1 MAGSEMVPA
10 NGQPVQITM
19 PNGEQAW
26 VPPAYAGQIIQMMN
40 GGGRGGGGLSSMVDA
55 GAAIFEGFSA
65 DTVRRQAK
73 RARKKRRELETLQDE
88 YLKIL
93 PSAAGERD
101 LKLKEI
107 WDKQRELDRAQTR
120 ALETGYKGMI
130 VGALAN
136 GVRAIAPGRGGWGAM
151 MGFDNQALVG
161 TLAGFSVG
169 ALLFKDDSDDDED
182 DED

>member
-1 MAGSEMVPA
+1 MAGEMVPA

-26 VPPAYAGQIIQMMN
+26 VPPAYAGQIIQMMS
-40 GGGRGGGGLSSMVDA
+40 GGGTGRGGGGITSMVDA

-73 RARKKRRELETLQDE
+73 RARKRRNELETLQDE
-88 YLKIL
+88 YLKIV
-93 PSAAGERD
+93 PTAAGERD

-107 WDKQRELDRAQTR
+107 WEKQRQLDRAQTR

-130 VGALAN
+130 VSALAN
-136 GVRAIAPGRGGWGAM
+136 GVRAIAPGRGGGGAM
-151 MGFDNQALVG
+151 MGFDNQGLFAG
-161 TLAGFSVG
+161 LAGFSVG
-169 ALLFKDDSDDDED
+169 ALLFKDDSDDDD

>member
-1 MAGSEMVPA
+1 MADLVPA

-19 PNGEQAW
+19 PDGTQAW
-26 VPPAYAGQIIQMMN
+26 VPPQYAGDIIRMLS
-40 GGGRGGGGLSSMVDA
+40 GGGRAGGGGLTSMVDA

-73 RARKKRRELETLQDE
+73 RARKKRRELEDLQAE
-88 YLKIL
+88 YFKIQ
-93 PSAAGERD
+93 PTASGERD

-107 WDKQRELDRAQTR
+107 WDKQRDLDRAQTR

-130 VGALAN
+130 VSALAN
-136 GVRAIAPGRGGWGAM
+136 GVRAIAPSRGGGGLS
-151 MGFDNQALVG
+151 MGFDNQGLFAG
-161 TLAGFSVG
+161 LAGVSVG
-169 ALLFKDDSDDDED
+169 ALLFKDDSDDDDD